1 MVSAKPW
8 GDNVNFTKYLFCYF
22 VGNEP
27 QKESIHFAVSDDGY
41 NFTALNNNKP
51 VIMQTLGKKC
61 CRDPFLFRDENNVFH
76 IIGTDMR
83 SHDGWCSNN
92 SMVVWDSVDLI
103 NWENER
109 IIDFSQF
116 LETKSANRVWAP
128 EVIYDKFRQEYM
140 IYWSNQNA
148 DDNLSTIPWY
158 AYTKDFCTLTT
169 SPAMLFKPKSD
180 LAAIDGDITE
190 KDGKYY
196 LFTADEGKNAICY
209 AVADKPDGP
218 YFEPDD
224 NKISVASVALEGNC
238 TYKLLNE
245 NKYVLIAD
253 QFRNGGY
260 FMQESEDLLNWKAV
274 DKSKISLDHLHPRHG
289 SMLHITDEEYK
300 KTTEYYK

>member
-1 MVSAKPW
+1 M
-8 GDNVNFTKYLFCYF
+8 NFTKYLFCYF

-27 QKESIHFAVSDDGY
+27 HEESVHLAVSEDGY
-41 NFTALNNNKP
+41 HFTALNNNEPIIK
-51 VIMQTLGKKC
+51 QNLGKKC
-61 CRDPFLFRDENNVFH
+61 CRDPFIFRDQENKFH

-83 SHDGWCSNN
+83 CYDGWCSNN

-109 IIDFSQF
+109 ILDFSQF
-116 LETKSANRVWAP
+116 PETKSADRVWAP
-128 EVIYDKFRQEYM
+128 EVIFDKFRKEYM
-140 IYWSNQNA
+140 IYWSNHNT
-148 DDNLSTIPWY
+148 DDDLSTITWY

-169 SPAMLFKPKSD
+169 NPKVLFKPKSN
-180 LAAIDGDITE
+180 LAGIDADITE
-190 KDGKYY
+190 MNGKYY
-196 LFTADEGKNAICY
+196 LFQADEGKSAICY

-224 NKISVASVALEGNC
+224 NKISVADVALEGNC
-238 TYKLLNE
+238 TYKILKE

-274 DKSKISLDHLHPRHG
+274 DKSKISLNHLHPRHG
-289 SMLHITDEEYK
+289 SMLHITDEEYNRLI
-300 KTTEYYK
+300 EYYK